1 VWVDALINYLTASG
15 AIDPSK
21 AEGDQG
27 FEDVTLSWWP
37 ADMHLV
43 GKDILTTHSVYWPT
57 LLMGVGL
64 PVPRQILAH
73 GWWVVG
79 ETKMSKSLG
88 NVVDPLMLR
97 DTFGTDAVRWYLMRE
112 MPTGADA
119 SYTPER
125 FLARYDELANVL
137 GNLVSR
143 STSMINKYRA
153 GLVPEAASNG
163 LDPEVDHALKSA
175 RAAIEQLKVHD
186 AFAAAMDLARAAN
199 VYIEE
204 RKPWAQAKDPEL
216 ANELDETLAALAR
229 VLVVLCALF
238 QPVATEKM
246 HELALRLGLDSVPTL
261 EKAVAE
267 DMTGK
272 KVATGDPLFPRVD
285 PEWMDRTT

>member
-1 VWVDALINYLTASG
+1 
-15 AIDPSK
+15 
-21 AEGDQG
+21 
-27 FEDVTLSWWP
+27 
-37 ADMHLV
+37 
-43 GKDILTTHSVYWPT
+43 
-57 LLMGVGL
+57 
-64 PVPRQILAH
+64 
-73 GWWVVG
+73 
-79 ETKMSKSLG
+79 MSKSLG

-153 GLVPEAASNG
+153 GLVPDAASNG
-163 LDPEVDHALKSA
+163 LDPEVDHALESA
-175 RAAIEQLKVHD
+175 RSAIERLKVHD

-216 ANELDETLAALAR
+216 ATELDETLATLAR
-229 VLVVLCALF
+229 VLVVLCSLF

-246 HELALRLGLDSVPTL
+246 HELALRLGLDGVPTL

-272 KVATGDPLFPRVD
+272 RLATGDPLFPRVH
-285 PEWMDRTT
+285 PEWMDKTT